1 MKPKCVVVCSALN
14 RRMLKNLLKMDGH
27 LCEEA
32 DDGLDAVS
40 RFVGDGH
47 DGEEKGGGGAASK
60 KHFDVVLMDNNMPRM
75 NGPSAAHEMRRC
87 V

>member
-1 MKPKCVVVCSALN
+1 MKPKCVVLCSALN
-14 RRMLKNLLKMDGH
+14 RRMLRNLLKMDGH

-32 DDGLDAVS
+32 EDGLDAVS